1 MITLILKNYFAIILS
16 ITVTAIS
23 LIVVGSYCL
32 LRRFF
37 AKPTTS
43 VVAAGN
49 NKKET
54 VATTETLTDFTA
66 IAGDDLIS
74 TQLDLARAYI
84 ETDKRQLAKT
94 ILDLVVKQGTKAQKD
109 EAQELLS
116 YL

>member
-16 ITVTAIS
+16 IAITAIS

-32 LRRFF
+32 IRRFF
-37 AKPTTS
+37 STPTKIS
-43 VVAAGN
+43 VKTDV
-49 NKKET
+49 KKQAQSIAEI
-54 VATTETLTDFTA
+54 TDNFTA
-66 IAGDDLIS
+66 IAGDDLIA

-84 ETDKRQLAKT
+84 ETDKRDLAKS
-94 ILDLVVKQGTKAQKD
+94 ILKTVTKQGNQAQKD

>member
-1 MITLILKNYFAIILS
+1 MITLILKNYFSIILS
-16 ITVTAIS
+16 ITVTALSI
-23 LIVVGSYCL
+23 ITVGSYCL
-32 LRRFF
+32 VRRFF
-37 AKPTTS
+37 TKPS
-43 VVAAGN
+43 ASAAAINN
-49 NKKET
+49 NKKEA
-54 VATTETLTDFTA
+54 VVNSEPFSDFTT

-84 ETDKRQLAKT
+84 ETDKRQLAKS

>member
-1 MITLILKNYFAIILS
+1 MITLILKNYFTIILS
-16 ITVTAIS
+16 ITVMAVSIIT
-23 LIVVGSYCL
+23 VGSYCL
-32 LRRFF
+32 VRRFF
-37 AKPTTS
+37 AKSTAPI
-43 VVAAGN
+43 AATNN

-54 VATTETLTDFTA
+54 VVNSEPFSDFTT

-94 ILDLVVKQGTKAQKD
+94 ILDLVIKQGTKAQKD

-116 YL
+116 FL